1 MDMMYM
7 DDAIE
12 GIVKLMN
19 ADANRLEHRNSFNI
33 TAMSFEPEQ
42 IAASIRRRIPDFE
55 LNYDVDPARQGIAN
69 SWPNSIDDSCARKEW
84 DFSPN
89 FDLDKM
95 TDEMLERLSA
105 KFKAEGVETKV
116 SFDKVNS

>member
-19 ADANRLEHRNSFNI
+19 ADADRLEHRNSFNI

-55 LNYDVDPARQGIAN
+55 LKYDVDPVRQGIAN
-69 SWPNSIDDSCARKEW
+69 SWPNSIDDSDARKEW
-84 DFSPN
+84 DFSPS

-95 TDEMLERLSA
+95 TDEML
-105 KFKAEGVETKV
+105 
-116 SFDKVNS
+116 

>member
-69 SWPNSIDDSCARKEW
+69 SWPNSIDDSCARKVGLQ
-84 DFSPN
+84 SK
-89 FDLDKM
+89 L
-95 TDEMLERLSA
+95 
-105 KFKAEGVETKV
+105 
-116 SFDKVNS
+116 